1 MKWIAIFF
9 GIIIGLVS
17 ILTGIPMVLF
27 GILSF
32 FITWIRNPDLNT
44 IGIILFFIGIPVIAL
59 GIYVLRKNLRYI
71 TDKESW
77 YK

>member
-1 MKWIAIFF
+1 MIAIFF

-44 IGIILFFIGIPVIAL
+44 IGIILFFYWNTSYCFR
-59 GIYVLRKNLRYI
+59 IYVLRKNLRYI